1 MPRQIPNLARH
12 DPVADDIRNEAV
24 LLIPR
29 GRGDVRFLADTYLAP
44 RDKLGATH
52 FVGVA
57 LPPILAAF
65 CPHNVDQR
73 PPQALCE
80 EGMIDDRT
88 GNNSNTSLGGC
99 PDDVMLLG
107 AHHLHRPGSGRR
119 STPPQNLIPARIL
132 GAAVG
137 TGELLCSSVG
147 GGAFP
152 ALPCD
157 LAERRWHFD
166 DIGEVFVRVFVRQ
179 KKKTLKC
186 FCYRVARDIF

>member
-1 MPRQIPNLARH
+1 MAAHKAQRH
-12 DPVADDIRNEAV
+12 PSEVEGEGLDFFALIRSGSIV
-24 LLIPR
+24 QKIR
-29 GRGDVRFLADTYLAP
+29 DVRCLADTYLAP

-52 FVGVA
+52 FMGVA

-80 EGMIDDRT
+80 EGMIDDRM
-88 GNNSNTSLGGC
+88 GNNSNTSLRGC

-107 AHHLHRPGSGRR
+107 AHHLHRPGSGRQ
-119 STPPQNLIPARIL
+119 STPRQNLIPARIL

-147 GGAFP
+147 GSAFP

-157 LAERRWHFD
+157 LAERR
-166 DIGEVFVRVFVRQ
+166 
-179 KKKTLKC
+179 
-186 FCYRVARDIF
+186 